1 MLQRVPA
8 EGAAP
13 QSEEETIVGML
24 QRVLHP
30 RLKSQLS
37 ESNLAVRQVR
47 ARAMMCECRTQG
59 LSPRQGAASRHLIL
73 DKYVE
78 ESGHGSPSESYC
90 HFAVRVFPAGL

>member
-1 MLQRVPA
+1 MSRFKALDPPTQALDRFLGGVKLVLECVPA

-47 ARAMMCECRTQG
+47 DRVMTCECSSDFARAK
-59 LSPRQGAASRHLIL
+59 A
-73 DKYVE
+73 
-78 ESGHGSPSESYC
+78 
-90 HFAVRVFPAGL
+90 